1 VIEGQ
6 RFFNRGVPKKGFAMK
21 AGKKAM
27 GLMVSAPLIG
37 LLCGC
42 AGNAGNATAAA
53 PAQTSALASAE
64 DSAKAEK
71 KISMAIGREVGKFA
85 LTGRQEIEAPA
96 GYVGTQYT
104 VKTTGGETYK
114 CEILE
119 PSGFGKLA
127 TWGMA
132 SGAGAMCTNFTE
144 GSKDRGKTNKASCNE
159 LLRAANKC

>member
-1 VIEGQ
+1 M
-6 RFFNRGVPKKGFAMK
+6 AWML
-21 AGKKAM
+21 A
-27 GLMVSAPLIG
+27 APLVG
-37 LLCGC
+37 VLGGC
-42 AGNAGNATAAA
+42 AGGAGAGGAAA
-53 PAQTSALASAE
+53 PTPAQSSASATAE
-64 DSAKAEK
+64 DSGKAEK
-71 KISMAIGREVGKFA
+71 KISMAIGREVGTFA
-85 LTGRQEIEAPA
+85 LASRQGVDAPV

-119 PSGFGKLA
+119 PSGLGKIA

-132 SGAGAMCTNFTE
+132 SGAAAMCTNFTE

>member
-1 VIEGQ
+1 
-6 RFFNRGVPKKGFAMK
+6 MH
-21 AGKKAM
+21 AGRRAM
-27 GLMVSAPLIG
+27 GAMICAPLVAMLG
-37 LLCGC
+37 GC
-42 AGNAGNATAAA
+42 AGQAGNTTAPTAASA
-53 PAQTSALASAE
+53 PAE

-85 LTGRQEIEAPA
+85 LTARQEIEAPA

-104 VKTTGGETYK
+104 VKTNGGETYK

-132 SGAGAMCTNFTE
+132 SGAGAMCTNFSE

>member
-1 VIEGQ
+1 M
-6 RFFNRGVPKKGFAMK
+6 AS
-21 AGKKAM
+21 
-27 GLMVSAPLIG
+27 MVCAPLIG
-37 LLCGC
+37 ILGGC
-42 AGNAGNATAAA
+42 AGGAGNTTTST
-53 PAQTSALASAE
+53 PAQTSAAATAE
-64 DSAKAEK
+64 DSGKAEK

-85 LTGRQEIEAPA
+85 VTGRQEVEAPA

-104 VKTTGGETYK
+104 VKTPGGETYK

-119 PSGFGKLA
+119 PSGLGKFA

-132 SGAGAMCTNFTE
+132 SGAAAMCTNFTE